1 MEGLALTLG
10 ILHETD
16 RGPLTV
22 VAGLG
27 GGLSSSLGDP
37 EGNSKDSNL
46 DMIMIQTVF
55 SKYIITQRYVT
66 V

>member
-22 VAGLG
+22 NVGLG
-27 GGLSSSLGDP
+27 GGLSSSFGDP

-46 DMIMIQTVF
+46 DMVIVQTIVGE
-55 SKYIITQRYVT
+55 YVS
-66 V
+66 